1 MGLSRRWGVA
11 ILRPHGWGQ
20 TTLTAY
26 DFIITGGG
34 SAGCAI
40 AARLSEDPDVRVLL
54 LEAGGSDKGLLFKIP
69 AGFAKM
75 TKGVAS
81 WGWSTVPQK
90 HMNGRVLWYTQAKV
104 IGGGSSI
111 NAQIYTRGNAD
122 DYDAWERDHGC
133 HGWNHRALLPYFR
146 RAEGNQ
152 RFANEFHGS
161 DGPLGVSMP
170 IAALPVAD
178 AFIKAAQQY
187 GIPYNPDFNGAKQE
201 GAGFYQLTQR
211 DGRRSSASSAYLGPA
226 AGRKNLEVR
235 MGVQVT
241 RIVLDGSRA
250 MGVEIMTAGGRETLR
265 AEREVIV
272 TSGAIGSP
280 KLLLQSGIGPADELK
295 AVGVTPLHDLPG
307 VGRNLHDH
315 LDLFTIAECSGPH
328 SYDSYAKP
336 HLALWAGLQYLMFKR
351 GPAASSLFETGAF
364 WYSDR
369 NAPLPDIQFHFGLGS
384 GIEAGVA
391 KLPNG
396 GVTLNAAFMRPK
408 SRGSVRLRSAD
419 PSDAPLIDPN
429 YWQEAEDL
437 RRGIMGMRIA
447 RDILRQPALQPF
459 LAGERIPGPGVNTDK
474 ELFEHLCLNAKT
486 QHHPVGTCK
495 MGTDGMA
502 VVAPD
507 LKVRGLDGLRVCDSS
522 IMPQINSS
530 NTNAPTIMIGERAAD
545 IIKGNRISAA

>member
-1 MGLSRRWGVA
+1 
-11 ILRPHGWGQ
+11 
-20 TTLTAY
+20 LTY

-40 AARLSEDPDVRVLL
+40 AARLSEDPDIRVLL
-54 LEAGGSDKGLLFKIP
+54 IEAGGSDKGLLFRIP

-75 TKGVAS
+75 TKGIAS
-81 WGWSTVPQK
+81 WGWSTVPQR

-122 DYDAWERDHGC
+122 DYDAWERDHDC

-152 RFANEFHGS
+152 RFANEFHGT

-187 GIPYNPDFNGAKQE
+187 GIPYNPDFNGARQE

-211 DGRRSSASSAYLGPA
+211 DGRRSSAASAYLEPA

-235 MGVQVT
+235 MGVHVT
-241 RIVLDGSRA
+241 RVVLEGSRA
-250 MGVEIMTAGGRETLR
+250 VGVEIMTAGGRETLR

-295 AVGVTPLHDLPG
+295 DVGVTPLHDLPG
-307 VGRNLHDH
+307 VGRNLQDH

-336 HLALWAGLQYLMFKR
+336 HLALWAGLQYMMFRR

-364 WYSDR
+364 WYSEKS
-369 NAPLPDIQFHFGLGS
+369 ASLPDIQFHFGLGS

-396 GVTLNAAFMRPK
+396 GVTLNAAYMRPK

-429 YWQEAEDL
+429 YWQEPEDL

-447 RDILRQPALQPF
+447 RDILRQPALLPF
-459 LAGERIPGPGVNTDK
+459 LAGERIPGPGINTDE

-495 MGTDGMA
+495 MGTDRMA

-507 LKVRGLDGLRVCDSS
+507 LKVHGIDGLRVCDSS

-545 IIKGNRISAA
+545 IIKGNRIG